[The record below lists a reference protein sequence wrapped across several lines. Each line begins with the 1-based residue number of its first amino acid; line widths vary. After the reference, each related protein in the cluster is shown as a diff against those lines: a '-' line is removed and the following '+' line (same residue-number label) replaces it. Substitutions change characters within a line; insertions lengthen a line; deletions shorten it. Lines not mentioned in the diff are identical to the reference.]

1 MEIDLNHA
9 ITEAAAEKDIVTS
22 SHGAGD
28 CSSSSSSLN
37 ASTRTPPIASPS
49 SSSSVFSE
57 LWHACAGPLAT
68 LPKKG
73 SAVVYF
79 PQGHLEQSTSSS
91 SPLPPY
97 MEIQSFDVPLQPQ
110 ILCRVVSVQ
119 LLANRENDE
128 VYSRVTLLPQPPEQ
142 LGFKFNPDGRQMID
156 FDVNEEEGGESPAL
170 RSTPHMFC
178 KTLTA
183 SDTSTH
189 GGFSVPRRAAEDCF
203 PPLDY
208 KQQRPSQELVAKDL
222 HGVEWRF
229 RHIYRGQP
237 RRHLLTTGWSMFV
250 NQKNLVSGD
259 AVLFLRSESGELRLG
274 IRRAVRPRNGLPS
287 SVVGNQNSHSSILLP
302 IANAISS
309 RSTFDV
315 FYSPRATHA
324 EFVVPYKKYIRG
336 ITSPICTGLRFKM
349 RFDMEDAPE
358 RRCTGVVTRIG
369 DLDPYRWPKSK
380 WKCLK
385 VRWDDDITN
394 NHQELVSPWE
404 IEPSAS
410 LSPFNIQPSPRLKKA
425 RSCPQVAQPDSL
437 IPAGAVGFVDFEESL
452 RSSEVLQ
459 GQENLGF
466 QSPFLR
472 DGAVTDICHNV
483 MTKPAVYPGFVESA
497 DVFPKVL
504 QGQEV
509 CPLKSLTRNPGHCF
523 GSWENPSRGLHDFYF
538 SLGGV
543 IRGSSSNPLI
553 NSPLANSPR
562 ESSSFR
568 SPYIPNED
576 DTGRGRFGTEAN
588 HSSRI
593 VSSGSR
599 EMEGTGNNGS
609 FNVGFSGCKL
619 FGFPLA
625 SEGSSPSPPTPQASG
640 KRSCIKVHKQGNLVG
655 RAIDLSILNA
665 YEDLLNELEQLFCME
680 GLLKDPQK
688 GWRVLY
694 TDREN
699 DVMVVGDDPWH
710 EFCEVA
716 SKIHIYTQEEV
727 GKMTSGLLISDDT
740 QSCLDQSAVSM

>member
-28 CSSSSSSLN
+28 CSSSSCSLN

-97 MEIQSFDVPLQPQ
+97 METQSFDVPLQPQ

-128 VYSRVTLLPQPPEQ
+128 VYSRVTLLPQPPE

-229 RHIYRGQP
+229 RHIYR
-237 RRHLLTTGWSMFV
+237 
-250 NQKNLVSGD
+250 
-259 AVLFLRSESGELRLG
+259 
-274 IRRAVRPRNGLPS
+274 
-287 SVVGNQNSHSSILLP
+287 VVGNQNSHSSVLLP

-336 ITSPICTGLRFKM
+336 ITSPICIGLRFKM

-504 QGQEV
+504 QGQEI

-553 NSPLANSPR
+553 SSPLANSPR

-640 KRSCIKVHKQGNLVG
+640 S
-655 RAIDLSILNA
+655 
-665 YEDLLNELEQLFCME
+665 
-680 GLLKDPQK
+680 
-688 GWRVLY
+688 
-694 TDREN
+694 
-699 DVMVVGDDPWH
+699 
-710 EFCEVA
+710 
-716 SKIHIYTQEEV
+716 
-727 GKMTSGLLISDDT
+727 
-740 QSCLDQSAVSM
+740 